1 MRALLVLVLLAA
13 AHAAVQ
19 KCVPTSA
26 VVEIS
31 SAKDAIALAKAII
44 CPGVTVRAVLSGTV
58 QPIDTITV
66 GTKSKLIITASKAL
80 KPAVIDGQGT
90 VQLFSVLAGGELS
103 LQNIVL
109 SNGFA
114 AAEGGGILGAANTT
128 VALLGST
135 LQGHRAV
142 AGAAIFTNG
151 SVSID
156 QVSQLSLPILM
167 TICCGQLH

>member
-1 MRALLVLVLLAA
+1 MLVLLALVLLAA
-13 AHAAVQ
+13 AQAAVQ
-19 KCVPTSA
+19 KCVPTTQ

-31 SAKDAIALAKAII
+31 SAKGAIALAKAII

-58 QPIDTITV
+58 HPTDTITV

-90 VQLFSVLAGGELS
+90 VQLFSVLAGGELL

-109 SNGFA
+109 SSGFA

-128 VALLGST
+128 IALVGST
-135 LQGHRAV
+135 LQGHTAT

-151 SVSID
+151 TVSIG
-156 QVSQLSLPILM
+156 QVSQLLLPILM
-167 TICCGQLH
+167 PISSGQLY